1 MKKEQFE
8 NRVRALLPEVTDEA
22 VTAWTRYG
30 EELDQDEVEAEDLF
44 YDENYIE
51 LSLVKQH
58 YGEEITTRLFNY
70 GTKFTFNYFE
80 LRGAARK
87 LADDWPLQDI
97 AQYTLENGGSATMEE
112 HEEFA
117 ATLREFQKSEQ
128 EPFGLQMK

>member
-8 NRVRALLPEVTDEA
+8 SRIRALLPEVTDEA
-22 VTAWTRYG
+22 VTALTKYA

-58 YGEEITTRLFNY
+58 YGEEITTQLFNY
-70 GTKFTFNYFE
+70 GTQFTFNYFE

-87 LADDWPLQDI
+87 LADSWPLEDI
-97 AQYTLENGGSATMEE
+97 AKYTLENGSSATMEE

-117 ATLREFQKSEQ
+117 AALREFQKSEQ
-128 EPFGLQMK
+128 EPLGIRMK

>member
-8 NRVRALLPEVTDEA
+8 SRIRVLLPEVTDEA
-22 VTAWTRYG
+22 VTAWTKYA

-44 YDENYIE
+44 YDKNYIE
-51 LSLVKQH
+51 LTLVKQH
-58 YGEEITTRLFNY
+58 YGEEITTQLFNY
-70 GTKFTFNYFE
+70 GTQFTFNYFE

-87 LADDWPLQDI
+87 LADGWPLDDI
-97 AQYTLENGGSATMEE
+97 AKYTLENGGSATMEE

-117 ATLREFQKSEQ
+117 AALRKFQTSEQ

>member
-1 MKKEQFE
+1 M
-8 NRVRALLPEVTDEA
+8 ALLPGASDAA
-22 VTAWTRYG
+22 VAAWTKYA

-70 GTKFTFNYFE
+70 GTQFTFNYFE

-87 LADDWPLQDI
+87 LADSWPLEDI
-97 AQYTLENGGSATMEE
+97 AKYTLENGGSATVDE

-117 ATLREFQKSEQ
+117 AALREFQKSEQ
-128 EPFGLQMK
+128 ELPGMRME